1 MAKEL
6 PYFQFEPAEYLTKD
20 ISFCSLSAQ
29 GLFINICSF
38 YWQRGCKLTKTQVL
52 RRFNHPDVLKEL
64 DAEGVIKY
72 DNEDNIIIMFLLRQF
87 ESIVVKKS
95 NDSEKGKIGNL
106 KRWHRETYNR
116 FIKNEISLDE
126 ALSIANSSGG
136 DTLAIT
142 KISQIRED
150 KIRED
155 KYNDKSFLESW
166 SNARK
171 HYLKKPTHIKKL
183 DFNETNYFKDLIKDY
198 TPEEIKTGIYGLF
211 KQKNK
216 NISSMYLKP
225 KHFLENFVKYYNAE
239 LSKDYE
245 LYGSGEKAK
254 EQL

>member
-38 YWQRGCKLTKTQVL
+38 YWQRGCKLTKIQVL

-72 DNEDNIIIMFLLRQF
+72 DNEDNIIIMFLLKQF

-150 KIRED
+150 KIKENNTTTKEAEVD
-155 KYNDKSFLESW
+155 FFKVDEWIKEIGKSDIFLEGLYRTHKLYKGSI
-166 SNARK
+166 SELLNNFK
-171 HYLKKPTHIKKL
+171 EHLKIYPKL
-183 DFNETNYFKDLIKDY
+183 HNNFSDFK
-198 TPEEIKTGIYGLF
+198 
-211 KQKNK
+211 
-216 NISSMYLKP
+216 
-225 KHFLENFVKYYNAE
+225 KHFASWLNIKSNKKELGKYQKQ
-239 LSKDYE
+239 SK
-245 LYGSGEKAK
+245 G
-254 EQL
+254 QL